1 MEIDTGAS
9 VSVVSE
15 ETFRRIFPSCRLE
28 PSSVMLKGYTSEL
41 SAVQGSLPATV
52 RLGNHE
58 CRDVLHVVPGRCP
71 SLMGRGWIKGL
82 GIELRSVMDVKAITS
97 VEGLVAEYASVFDDA
112 LGTFKGVSAKITIED
127 NAKPRFFKARPVPFA
142 MIDRVNEELMRMERV
157 RPVKTSEWAAPIVPI
172 LKRSGQ
178 IRICGDFK
186 VTVNPMTVPE
196 KYPIPRVE
204 NLFCRLSGGEKF
216 SKLDLK
222 DAYLQVELDEASRKL
237 VTINT
242 PKGLY
247 QYTRLPFGVTSA
259 PSIFQRE
266 MENLLQRLRH
276 VVVYF
281 DDVLVTGRDDQDHL
295 TNLGLV
301 LSRLK
306 QAGLKLKL
314 DKCTF
319 LERQVEY
326 LGHVVTAAGCQPNPE
341 KVEAVLKAPRPEDV
355 KTLRS
360 YLGLVNFYRKFLPGL
375 SSVLHPLNELLV
387 AKVTWEWREDHERA
401 FQRSKELLVLAAVL
415 AHYDPKKPVVF
426 VCDASLYG
434 VGAVLAH
441 REDSGA
447 ERPIAFTSRS
457 LVPAERNYSHIDK
470 EALALMF
477 GVTKFRQYLWG
488 REFEAITDHKPL
500 LGLLSPDKRVPE
512 MCSPR
517 IMRWALM
524 FGAYNYKLMYRPG
537 ASIANADGLSRLPL
551 PGYAQPVERPAEVFM
566 LEAAYPRVLR
576 STVVAEATSKDP
588 TLAKLREALWSGA
601 ELRDPEF
608 RFYADRKLQMSVQED
623 CILLGSRVVI
633 PSALQQE
640 VLRLLHEGHP
650 GMTKMKAIARS
661 HVWWS
666 SLDEDITAAVRQCQ
680 ICQEHQRV
688 ARPVAMTPWPF
699 PDRPWSRLHID
710 FAGPLKN
717 RYLLIVIDAF
727 SKWIEA
733 VPISTPSAE
742 ATIPCLRV
750 MFATH
755 GLPDVVVSDNGPAF
769 VSEEFKL
776 FLHRNGI
783 KQRLG
788 ASLGWRTPVMASQH
802 PKTALAFDVIVPE
815 GTSPEDV
822 VDVTSSIVQIE
833 EVYCVQKFGGRNHQV
848 TVDSE
853 AGLAEIVDASHLI
866 IRGERVAA
874 VPLGPQVT
882 QVTVLFLPCRNSSKV
897 IAQALSPYGKDE
909 VGRIAT
915 PHQTPH
921 QTPEVSPASLH

>member
-1 MEIDTGAS
+1 MWQVRAPAHDGSPYRVEVSVNGTCLIMELDTGAS

-15 ETFRRIFPSCRLE
+15 ETFHRTFPSCRLE
-28 PSSVMLKGYTSEL
+28 PSSVMLKGYTGEL
-41 SAVQGSLPATV
+41 SPVQGSLPSIV

-58 CRDVLHVVPGRCP
+58 GRDVLYVVPGHCP
-71 SLMGRGWIKGL
+71 SLMGRGWMKGL
-82 GIELRSVMDVKAITS
+82 GIELRNVMDVKAITS

-112 LGTFKGVSAKITIED
+112 LGTFKGVSAKITIEE
-127 NAKPRFFKARPVPFA
+127 NVKPRFFKARPVPFA

-157 RPVKTSEWAAPIVPI
+157 GVLRPVKTSEWAAPIVPI

-186 VTVNPMTVPE
+186 VTVNPVTVPE
-196 KYPIPRVE
+196 NYPIPRVE
-204 NLFCRLSGGEKF
+204 DLFSRLSVGEKF

-222 DAYLQVELDEASRKL
+222 DAYLQVQLDEASRKL

-266 MENLLQRLRH
+266 MENLLQGLRH

-319 LERQVEY
+319 LER
-326 LGHVVTAAGCQPNPE
+326 
-341 KVEAVLKAPRPEDV
+341 
-355 KTLRS
+355 
-360 YLGLVNFYRKFLPGL
+360 FLPGL

-387 AKVTWEWREDHERA
+387 AKVPWEWREDHERA
-401 FQRSKELLVLAAVL
+401 FQRSKELLVSAAVL
-415 AHYDPKKPVVF
+415 PHYDPKKPVVL
-426 VCDASLYG
+426 VCDASPYG

-447 ERPIAFTSRS
+447 ERPIVFASRS
-457 LVPAERNYSHIDK
+457 LAPAELNYSHLDK

-500 LGLLSPDKRVPE
+500 LGLLAPDKRVPE
-512 MCSPR
+512 MCSPC
-517 IMRWALM
+517 IMRSALM
-524 FGAYNYKLMYRPG
+524 LGAYNYKLMYRPG
-537 ASIANADGLSRLPL
+537 ASITNVEGLSRLPL
-551 PGYAQPVERPAEVFM
+551 PVYAQPVERPAEVFM

-576 STVVAEATSKDP
+576 STVVAEATSKDS
-588 TLAKLREALWSGA
+588 TLAKLRDALWSGA

-623 CILLGSRVVI
+623 CILLGSRVII

-661 HVWWS
+661 HVWWP

-680 ICQEHQRV
+680 TVGVGGAIKNTC
-688 ARPVAMTPWPF
+688 
-699 PDRPWSRLHID
+699 DRTSPHLVRLLD
-710 FAGPLKN
+710 C
-717 RYLLIVIDAF
+717 R
-727 SKWIEA
+727 
-733 VPISTPSAE
+733 
-742 ATIPCLRV
+742 LRDR
-750 MFATH
+750 
-755 GLPDVVVSDNGPAF
+755 L
-769 VSEEFKL
+769 
-776 FLHRNGI
+776 LHRRHGY
-783 KQRLG
+783 RLYNKLRQPRS
-788 ASLGWRTPVMASQH
+788 A
-802 PKTALAFDVIVPE
+802 
-815 GTSPEDV
+815 
-822 VDVTSSIVQIE
+822 
-833 EVYCVQKFGGRNHQV
+833 
-848 TVDSE
+848 
-853 AGLAEIVDASHLI
+853 
-866 IRGERVAA
+866 
-874 VPLGPQVT
+874 
-882 QVTVLFLPCRNSSKV
+882 CRN
-897 IAQALSPYGKDE
+897 
-909 VGRIAT
+909 GR
-915 PHQTPH
+915 
-921 QTPEVSPASLH
+921 VCNRLCNKFRYPASVSRSNRIPMLSRVLKHAAKVEQQ

>member
-1 MEIDTGAS
+1 
-9 VSVVSE
+9 
-15 ETFRRIFPSCRLE
+15 
-28 PSSVMLKGYTSEL
+28 
-41 SAVQGSLPATV
+41 
-52 RLGNHE
+52 
-58 CRDVLHVVPGRCP
+58 
-71 SLMGRGWIKGL
+71 MGRGWIKGL
-82 GIELRSVMDVKAITS
+82 GIELRNVMDVKAITS

-142 MIDRVNEELMRMERV
+142 MIDRINEELMRMERV
-157 RPVKTSEWAAPIVPI
+157 GVLRPVKTSEWAAPIVPI

-186 VTVNPMTVPE
+186 VTVNPVTVPE

-204 NLFCRLSGGEKF
+204 DLFSRLSGGEKF
-216 SKLDLK
+216 NKLDLK
-222 DAYLQVELDEASRKL
+222 DAHLQVELGEASRKL

-242 PKGLY
+242 PKGL
-247 QYTRLPFGVTSA
+247 
-259 PSIFQRE
+259 
-266 MENLLQRLRH
+266 
-276 VVVYF
+276 
-281 DDVLVTGRDDQDHL
+281 
-295 TNLGLV
+295 
-301 LSRLK
+301 
-306 QAGLKLKL
+306 
-314 DKCTF
+314 
-319 LERQVEY
+319 
-326 LGHVVTAAGCQPNPE
+326 
-341 KVEAVLKAPRPEDV
+341 
-355 KTLRS
+355 
-360 YLGLVNFYRKFLPGL
+360 FLPGL
-375 SSVLHPLNELLV
+375 YGVLHPLNELLV
-387 AKVTWEWREDHERA
+387 ANVSWEWREDHERA
-401 FQRSKELLVLAAVL
+401 FQRSKELLVSAAVL
-415 AHYDPKKPVVF
+415 AHYDPKKPVVLE
-426 VCDASLYG
+426 CDASPYG

-447 ERPIAFTSRS
+447 ERPIAFASRS
-457 LVPAERNYSHIDK
+457 LEPAERNYSHIDK

-488 REFEAITDHKPL
+488 RKLEAITDHKPL
-500 LGLLSPDKRVPE
+500 LGLLSQDKRVPE

-524 FGAYNYKLMYRPG
+524 LGAYNYKLMYRPE

-551 PGYAQPVERPAEVFM
+551 PVYAQPVERPAEVFM

-588 TLAKLREALWSGA
+588 TLAKLRYALWSGA

-633 PSALQQE
+633 PSALQHE

-680 ICQEHQRV
+680 VCQEHQRV
-688 ARPVAMTPWPF
+688 ARPVEMTPWPF

-710 FAGPLKN
+710 FAGPLKS

-733 VPISTPSAE
+733 MPISTPSAE

-769 VSEEFKL
+769 VSEEFKN

-783 KQRLG
+783 KQVL
-788 ASLGWRTPVMASQH
+788 TP
-802 PKTALAFDVIVPE
+802 
-815 GTSPEDV
+815 
-822 VDVTSSIVQIE
+822 
-833 EVYCVQKFGGRNHQV
+833 
-848 TVDSE
+848 
-853 AGLAEIVDASHLI
+853 
-866 IRGERVAA
+866 
-874 VPLGPQVT
+874 
-882 QVTVLFLPCRNSSKV
+882 
-897 IAQALSPYGKDE
+897 PY
-909 VGRIAT
+909 
-915 PHQTPH
+915 H
-921 QTPEVSPASLH
+921 PASNGAAERAVECIKSKLKKSDYSPRNYRVLASGADHGP